1 MSGSRDAASTDLRKN
16 DTKEV
21 GTYQPLIFMPN
32 SNSGKFIDIYLLLWY
47 IVRITS
53 YNEQRM
59 KDEKR

>member
-32 SNSGKFIDIYLLLWY
+32 SNRQIPQKQDI
-47 IVRITS
+47 
-53 YNEQRM
+53 EFM
-59 KDEKR
+59 KNAEYWKNY